1 MRKNTPVVATELLCE
16 PDKHVTRVGHF
27 LRKTSLDELP
37 QLYSVIS
44 GKMSLV
50 GPRPA
55 LASQSELIKRRNFF
69 GVNVLRPGVTGW
81 AQINGRD
88 AISEEL
94 KVQMDLEY
102 LERRSIIFDF
112 LIMWKTVSYVLR
124 SKGVSH

>member
-1 MRKNTPVVATELLCE
+1 M
-16 PDKHVTRVGHF
+16 
-27 LRKTSLDELP
+27 
-37 QLYSVIS
+37 
-44 GKMSLV
+44 
-50 GPRPA
+50 
-55 LASQSELIKRRNFF
+55 
-69 GVNVLRPGVTGW
+69 NVLRPGVTGW